1 MRIPRVAQAA
11 AALLVVVL
19 ATAMAPAPAQ
29 GRSLSQCAGT
39 TLTCLWNG
47 KNFSGSPAATFPMDG
62 PFGSCYNVSPLNGA
76 NNNAESVLNENPFQ
90 VSFYDSPGGTGYMFS
105 LAAGSGESDLSVHP
119 SPGGFQNRISSV
131 CRE

>member
-1 MRIPRVAQAA
+1 MRIPRVAQVA

-29 GRSLSQCAGT
+29 ARSLSNCTGT
-39 TLTCLWNG
+39 TYTCLWNG
-47 KNFSGSPAATFPMDG
+47 NDFSGTPAAMFPMDG

-76 NNNAESVLNENPFQ
+76 NNNAQSVLNENPFQ
-90 VSFYDSPGGTGYMFS
+90 VSFYDFANGSGYMFS
-105 LAAGSGESDLSVHP
+105 LAAGSGISNLSVFP
-119 SPGGFQNRISSV
+119 SPGGWQNRISSI